1 MIATLLALLK
11 ARWAPMKTRRL
22 AMAEEKER
30 VGARSAH
37 AWGFVSRII
46 VKREGGGSVVVRM
59 LVSICVVR
67 RGEDLPSDVLL

>member
-1 MIATLLALLK
+1 
-11 ARWAPMKTRRL
+11 
-22 AMAEEKER
+22 MAEEKER